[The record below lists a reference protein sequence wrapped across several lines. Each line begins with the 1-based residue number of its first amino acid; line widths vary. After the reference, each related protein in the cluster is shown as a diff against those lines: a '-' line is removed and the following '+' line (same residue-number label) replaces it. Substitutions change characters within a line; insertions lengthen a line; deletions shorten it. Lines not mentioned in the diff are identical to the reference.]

1 VLTPLPLTTTKF
13 RTSVYADDAAI
24 FIKPNQNELQAIKDI
39 LEMFGNI
46 TGLVTNF
53 EKSSVHPIRCE
64 NIDLDH
70 VLQPFP
76 GTRMAFP
83 CKYLGLQLH
92 TRTLKKIHVQ
102 PLIEKIGRSLQGW
115 KGKLLNRAGGLTLVT
130 SVLSSML
137 VYHLTVFPLA
147 VWARKQQDT
156 AILPLER

>member
-1 VLTPLPLTTTKF
+1 M
-13 RTSVYADDAAI
+13 
-24 FIKPNQNELQAIKDI
+24 QAVKDI
-39 LEMFGNI
+39 LERFGNV

-76 GTRMAFP
+76 GARMAFP

-102 PLIEKIGRSLQGW
+102 PLIEKIGQRLQGW
-115 KGKLLNRAGGLTLVT
+115 KGKLLNRAGRLTLVT
-130 SVLSSML
+130 SVLSSMP
-137 VYHLTVFPLA
+137 VYHLIIFPLA
-147 VWARKQQDT
+147 VWARKQ
-156 AILPLER
+156 IEKI

>member
-1 VLTPLPLTTTKF
+1 MAKF
-13 RTSVYADDAAI
+13 RTSLYADAAAI
-24 FIKPNQNELQAIKDI
+24 FINPNQNKVHAVKDI
-39 LEMFGNI
+39 LERFGNV

-76 GTRMAFP
+76 GARMAFP

-102 PLIEKIGRSLQGW
+102 PLIEKIGQRLQVG
-115 KGKLLNRAGGLTLVT
+115 KGN
-130 SVLSSML
+130 S
-137 VYHLTVFPLA
+137 
-147 VWARKQQDT
+147 
-156 AILPLER
+156 